1 MSGGGGSG
9 YVGRE
14 VELERLAR
22 RLESA
27 VDGRGG
33 TVVVRGPGG
42 MGTTRTAN
50 EIAGRADRLGM
61 VTLWGTTLE
70 GLAGRPFGAIA
81 EALEEFGTS
90 LPPAELREQLAGG
103 APALARMC
111 PRLREVLPDIAPA
124 APLEPGDERLRLY
137 DAAVAWLRR
146 AAVERPLLLV
156 LDDIGWAD
164 EDTRA
169 LLDHIANAASGM
181 ALLILVTESELAA
194 PAQGPAPA
202 AGAPPA
208 PGAAVAPDEVVD
220 LPGLDEGAVA
230 LVLAEIADRLVP
242 AAVAEVVAEVSGGHP
257 LFALE
262 LYRHLAEEDRVA
274 AGRVPSAGE
283 LPQTLEEVVSW
294 RVSRLPLETRNVLG
308 ALACFPLGAPPALLA
323 QVTGMPRARLVEV
336 VERAVAADIVKLS
349 EYGHRYAIY
358 HERVRRAFISA
369 TPARVQAAVH
379 GRAAEALEADFGDD
393 ARAHASELV
402 DHLVR
407 ASTAGP
413 ASGGD
418 LRSVRHLLVAAEQ
431 ARTAGAHRRAA
442 VCVGHAVRLF
452 GEGRRTDFVEL
463 VARRALAEAEAGL
476 AEAASRSV
484 KELLSGQRRHGSLT
498 REAWDDVVLTIRTL
512 RYGGEVAAA
521 ARVAR
526 AALDEGSPRDDL
538 LRARLRLLAE
548 EWVDDEVANLRRLA
562 WRVDETDAAAVVIEL
577 GDETDRADVLLA
589 QRPRDR
595 GQSAKLAAGMA
606 RWRRPPS
613 VLRGM
618 HGITVDHL
626 TRFGEFREAAA
637 LAGRYLASAERF
649 VSLRDIAAALLLLS
663 RARATLGELSTAAE
677 IIAAADDVV
686 ARIPEPRELGVE
698 RLLADATLAHF
709 RDAEWPALVER
720 IATVRAGPAQPTGLL
735 LAAEQAQ
742 SEVRAG
748 REPAAR
754 HLIAAL
760 LEAIGEVPPLTFG
773 RDAAL
778 FGVITAAWEMG
789 AAEYAV
795 AGRTLIDRA
804 VGAGAGGSHAATP
817 RLALARLHGLAGN
830 VVDARELFSSER
842 PRLEAAGLRPLRAI
856 LDYDEAITIAAAG
869 SGYAEAGTLLE
880 QAFRQFQG
888 LGMLGWAKRAEL
900 LQAGGFDTAA
910 HPGGRLHFSYPA
922 GLSRREA
929 DVVRLLAGGASPAD
943 AASELELNEAE
954 FQRHLESAL
963 EKLGAAN
970 LDELPRYAR
979 RYGLGG
985 L

>member
-33 TVVVRGPGG
+33 VVLVRGSGG

-61 VTLWGTTLE
+61 LTLWGTALE
-70 GLAGRPFGAIA
+70 GLAGRPFGALA

-90 LPPAELREQLAGG
+90 LPAAELREQLAGG

-111 PRLREVLPDIAPA
+111 PRLREVLADIPPA

-137 DAAVAWLRR
+137 DAVVGWLRR
-146 AAVERPLLLV
+146 ATTDRPLLLV

-164 EDTRA
+164 QDTRA
-169 LLDHIANAASGM
+169 LLGHIAKSASGM
-181 ALLILVTESELAA
+181 ALLILATESESEA
-194 PAQGPAPA
+194 
-202 AGAPPA
+202 PA
-208 PGAAVAPDEVVD
+208 PGAAPTAVVTPVPDEGVE
-220 LPGLDEGAVA
+220 LSGLDEGAVA
-230 LVLAEIADRLVP
+230 LVLGEIADRPVP
-242 AAVAEVVAEVSGGHP
+242 AAVVTVVAEVSGGHP

-262 LYRHLAEEDRVA
+262 LYRHLVEEDRVT
-274 AGRVPSAGE
+274 AGRVPSASE
-283 LPQTLEEVVSW
+283 LPQTLEAVISW

-308 ALACFPLGAPPALLA
+308 ALACFPLGAVPALLA

-336 VERAVAADIVKLS
+336 VDRAVAADIVKLS

-358 HERVRRAFISA
+358 HERVRRALISA

-407 ASTAGP
+407 ATTSAQV
-413 ASGGD
+413 SGGD

-431 ARTAGAHRRAA
+431 ARTAGAHTRAA
-442 VCVGHAVRLF
+442 ICLGHAVRLF

-476 AEAASRSV
+476 TEAAVRSV
-484 KELLSGQRRHGSLT
+484 RELLSGQRRHGSLT

-521 ARVAR
+521 AGLAR
-526 AALDEGSPRDDL
+526 ATLDEGSPREDL

-548 EWVDDEVANLRRLA
+548 EWADDEATNLRRLA
-562 WRVDETDAAAVVIEL
+562 WRTDETDAAAIVIEL

-589 QRPRDR
+589 QRPRDVGR
-595 GQSAKLAAGMA
+595 SAKLAAGMA
-606 RWRRPPS
+606 RWRRPS
-613 VLRGM
+613 GVLRGM
-618 HGITVDHL
+618 KGITIDHL
-626 TRFGEFREAAA
+626 TRFGDFREGAA

-649 VSLRDIAAALLLLS
+649 GSLRDIAAALLLLS
-663 RARATLGELSTAAE
+663 RGRSTLGELSTAAE
-677 IIAAADDVV
+677 ILAAADEVM
-686 ARIPEPRELGVE
+686 ARIPHPGDLGVE
-698 RLLADATLAHF
+698 RVLADATLAHF
-709 RDAEWPALVER
+709 RDAEWPALVDR
-720 IATVRAGPAQPTGLL
+720 IAAARAGPVQPTGLL

-742 SEVRAG
+742 AEVRAG
-748 REPAAR
+748 HEPEAR
-754 HLIAAL
+754 QLIAAL
-760 LEAIGEVPPLTFG
+760 LEAMGEVPPLTFC

-778 FGVITAAWEMG
+778 FGAITAAWEMG
-789 AAEYAV
+789 AAEYGAAARV
-795 AGRTLIDRA
+795 LVDRA
-804 VGAGAGGSHAATP
+804 FGAGAGGSHTATP
-817 RLALARLHGLAGN
+817 KLALARLYGLAGN
-830 VVDARELFSSER
+830 VADAREVFAAER

-856 LDYDEAITIAAAG
+856 LDYDEAVTIAASG
-869 SGYAEAGTLLE
+869 IGYADAGMLLE

-900 LQAGGFDTAA
+900 LQAGGFEAA
-910 HPGGRLHFSYPA
+910 AQPGGRLHFSYPA
-922 GLSRREA
+922 DLSRREA
-929 DVVRLLAGGASPAD
+929 DVVRLLVGGASPAD
-943 AASELELNEAE
+943 AAATLDVDAPA
-954 FQRHLESAL
+954 FQRHLDTAL
-963 EKLGAAN
+963 EKLGATS

-979 RYGLGG
+979 RFGLGG
-985 L
+985 S

>member
-1 MSGGGGSG
+1 MSGGAGSG

-33 TVVVRGPGG
+33 FVLIRGPGG
-42 MGTTRTAN
+42 IGATRTAN
-50 EIAGRADRLGM
+50 EVAGRADRLGM
-61 VTLWGTTLE
+61 VTLWGTTLD
-70 GLAGRPFGAIA
+70 GLAGRPFGAVA

-90 LPPAELREQLAGG
+90 LPPGELREQLAGG

-111 PRLREVLPDIAPA
+111 PRLRDVLPDIPPA

-137 DAAVAWLRR
+137 DAVVGWLRR
-146 AAVERPLLLV
+146 AAKERPLLLV

-169 LLDHIANAASGM
+169 LLDHVAAAARDM
-181 ALLILVTESELAA
+181 ALLILATETD
-194 PAQGPAPA
+194 PV
-202 AGAPPA
+202 AGS
-208 PGAAVAPDEVVD
+208 GSQAAVVPAPDEVVD
-220 LPGLDEGAVA
+220 LPGLDEGALA
-230 LVLAEIADRLVP
+230 LILGELADRPLP
-242 AAVAEVVAEVSGGHP
+242 ASVTAVLAEVSGGHP
-257 LFALE
+257 LFAVE
-262 LYRHLAEEDRVA
+262 LYRHLVEEDRVA
-274 AGRVPSAGE
+274 AGRVPSSSE
-283 LPQTLEEVVSW
+283 LPQTLEAVIAW

-323 QVTGMPRARLVEV
+323 QVTGMPRSRLVEV
-336 VERAVAADIVKLS
+336 VERAVAAGIVRLS
-349 EYGHRYAIY
+349 EQGHRYAIY
-358 HERVRRAFISA
+358 HERVRRALISA
-369 TPARVQAAVH
+369 TPARVLAAVH
-379 GRAAEALEADFGDD
+379 GRAAEALEADFGDE

-402 DHLVR
+402 DHLVQ
-407 ASTAGP
+407 ASAAAP

-418 LRSVRHLLVAAEQ
+418 LRSVRHLLVVAEQ

-442 VCVGHAVRLF
+442 ICLGHAVRLF

-476 AEAASRSV
+476 TEAASRSV
-484 KELLSGQRRHGSLT
+484 SELLGGQRRHGSLT
-498 REAWDDVVLTIRTL
+498 REAWDDVVLAIRTL

-521 ARVAR
+521 ARLAR
-526 AALDEGSPRDDL
+526 AAMAEGSPRDDL

-548 EWVDDEVANLRRLA
+548 EWVEGQAVAGTRSLV

-589 QRPRDR
+589 QRPRDM

-606 RWRRPPS
+606 RWRRPSS

-618 HGITVDHL
+618 HGITTDHL

-649 VSLRDIAAALLLLS
+649 GALRDVAAALLLLS

-677 IIAAADDVV
+677 ILAAADEVM
-686 ARIPEPRELGVE
+686 ARIPEPRELSVE
-698 RLLADATLAHF
+698 RLLADATLAHY
-709 RDAEWPALVER
+709 RDADWPALVVG
-720 IATVRAGPAQPTGLL
+720 IADVRAGPAQPTGLL

-742 SEVRAG
+742 AQVRAG
-748 REPAAR
+748 HETEAR
-754 HLIAAL
+754 QLIGAL
-760 LEAIGEVPPLTFG
+760 LEPMGEVPPLTFA

-778 FGVITAAWEMG
+778 FGVVTAAWELG
-789 AAEYAV
+789 AAEYSV
-795 AGRTLIDRA
+795 AGRVLVERA
-804 VGAGAGGSHAATP
+804 AAAGAGGSHTATP

-830 VVDARELFSSER
+830 VADAREAFTRER
-842 PRLEAAGLRPLRAI
+842 PRLETAGLRPLRAI
-856 LDYDEAITIAAAG
+856 LDYDEAVTIAAAG
-869 SGYAEAGTLLE
+869 NGYAEAGTLLE

-900 LQAGGFDTAA
+900 LQAGGFETAA
-910 HPGGRLHFSYPA
+910 LPGGRLHFSYPA

-929 DVVRLLAGGASPAD
+929 DVVRLLAGGATPAD
-943 AASELELNEAE
+943 AAATLDLDAPA
-954 FQRHLESAL
+954 FQRHLDSAL

-979 RYGLGG
+979 RHGLGG